1 MVTLLEL
8 KFPHRA
14 EWRPPVSEVK
24 TDLGFMTIVQLAF
37 PPLMGFVFTYALIE
51 PARALNLPISAL
63 WPHGWPIWVQALLMI
78 LTVDF
83 LRYWL
88 HRAAHQ
94 NDTLWRLHSVHH
106 SVEQMYWL
114 NTARFHLIEKAMQM
128 TLDSLPFLLMAV
140 DPTVLAL
147 YYVAYATNGF
157 FQHCNIE
164 LRYGFLNYIVGSAE
178 THRWHHSRI
187 PRESNANYGNTVIVW
202 DLLFGTWFLPRER
215 SVQRARPSRSR
226 IPEVVLGAD
235 ARAVHPLKPDVGNRV
250 PRWDGGVRGAVLA
263 SRHAQCRG
271 GRSEHRRT
279 FCGRSFPQTRPR
291 SSASSIGFADIR
303 TPEDFRRASGGS
315 GLREA
320 ARLHRTSAAY
330 RRTGTHGG
338 TALVLCADERFYG
351 EAEIHSRLRIGAPP
365 ISRRAGTIHLP
376 AVSSVPRRVFR
387 QGAGHHGRRRG
398 GRGSTPVTTS
408 APSPD
413 ICTNRCPPPC
423 NPGSWCRPGC
433 RRSPTTISSTW

>member
-1 MVTLLEL
+1 MEERGRRTDNLNVMTGVARLLSYLHYPVVVTMTFVLFALLRKAGASLVVSTYVPVLIAAAAVTLLEL
-8 KFPHRA
+8 KFPHRS
-14 EWRPPVSEVK
+14 EWCPPISEIK

-63 WPHGWPIWVQALLMI
+63 WPHGWPIWLQALLMI

-88 HRAAHQ
+88 HRFAHQ

-114 NTARFHLIEKAMQM
+114 NTARFHLIEKALQM
-128 TLDSLPFLLMAV
+128 TLDSLPFLLMGV
-140 DPTVLAL
+140 EPTVLAL

-215 SVQRARPSRSR
+215 AVQELGLQDRGYPKSFWALMRAP
-226 IPEVVLGAD
+226 
-235 ARAVHPLKPDVGNRV
+235 
-250 PRWDGGVRGAVLA
+250 
-263 SRHAQCRG
+263 
-271 GRSEHRRT
+271 
-279 FCGRSFPQTRPR
+279 F
-291 SSASSIGFADIR
+291 
-303 TPEDFRRASGGS
+303 
-315 GLREA
+315 
-320 ARLHRTSAAY
+320 
-330 RRTGTHGG
+330 TH
-338 TALVLCADERFYG
+338 
-351 EAEIHSRLRIGAPP
+351 
-365 ISRRAGTIHLP
+365 
-376 AVSSVPRRVFR
+376 
-387 QGAGHHGRRRG
+387 
-398 GRGSTPVTTS
+398 
-408 APSPD
+408 
-413 ICTNRCPPPC
+413 
-423 NPGSWCRPGC
+423 
-433 RRSPTTISSTW
+433 